1 MSGTSGKIL
10 GLVLLGLAMLGYLRA
25 IWSVEDR
32 WGTRWERWR
41 WWTSLP
47 LWAGAALVAA
57 ILGGRGWAILV
68 LLVGAVV
75 WVFLRTQRSLRR

>member
-1 MSGTSGKIL
+1 VSPTSGKIL
-10 GLVLLGLAMLGYLRA
+10 GLALLGLAMLGYLRA

-32 WGTRWERWR
+32 WGARWDRWR

-47 LWAGAALVAA
+47 LWAGAALLAA

-68 LLVGAVV
+68 LMVGAIV

>member
-1 MSGTSGKIL
+1 MSPTSTKVL

-25 IWSVEDR
+25 IRSVEDR
-32 WGTRWERWR
+32 WGGRWERWR

-47 LWAGAALVAA
+47 LWVGAALVAG
-57 ILGGRGWAILV
+57 ILGGRGWVVVV
-68 LLVGAVV
+68 LLVGALV

>member
-1 MSGTSGKIL
+1 VSPTSGKIL
-10 GLVLLGLAMLGYLRA
+10 GLALLGLAMLGYLRA
-25 IWSVEDR
+25 IWYVEDR
-32 WGTRWERWR
+32 WGARWDRWR

-47 LWAGAALVAA
+47 LWAGAALLAA

-68 LLVGAVV
+68 MVVGAIV